1 MDVSTVLDYPDVT
14 VDQVYALAVEEDF
27 RAAVCVA
34 TGALQHSV
42 DVRRADDGSATV
54 TVRRT
59 MPADVPDF
67 VRRFVGDTI
76 QIVQTEIW
84 GLGAGAARRQA
95 DLAVQIV
102 GQPAALTGTLTIE
115 ASGSGAREVVR
126 GDLRVSIPFVAK
138 KIETEIAKGILAA
151 ARKEEQVARQWL
163 AARA

>member
-1 MDVSTVLDYPDVT
+1 MDVTTELDYPDAT
-14 VDQVYALAVEEDF
+14 VDQVHALALDEEF

-42 DVRRADDGSATV
+42 AVRRADDGSATV

-76 QIVQTEIW
+76 EIVQTEIW
-84 GLGAGAARRQA
+84 APGASAARRQA

-102 GQPAALTGTLTIE
+102 GQPAAMTGSLTMD
-115 ASGSGAREVVR
+115 ASPPGVREVVR
-126 GDLRVSIPFVAK
+126 GDLRVSIPFLGK

-151 ARKEEQVARQWL
+151 ARKEEQVGRQWL
-163 AARA
+163 AGRA